1 MRVLTQVYAC
11 AGLAYEP
18 AGLNPDQE
26 GGLGATHCLLPE
38 TIAYNV
44 SAMAAVLRKKANGRL
59 SDMLAWHNCYTLWSV
74 QMFSLITACRAI
86 RNPLMLI
93 DEFDSV
99 LGMGALSD
107 KDADDRHMSRLI
119 CMPSMLRRQITN
131 YLEHCASISRQ
142 LIGYLSPDDDRD
154 RWSRGFFLWI
164 RAC

>member
-1 MRVLTQVYAC
+1 MGEDDRRYTRTKLRSYLFHQIVTDTQDVAAASMLSGVEIPSAQTPRYYLQLDANHLRNIYTTSLVRVLTQVYAC

-18 AGLNPDQE
+18 VGLNPDQQ

-86 RNPLMLI
+86 R
-93 DEFDSV
+93 
-99 LGMGALSD
+99 
-107 KDADDRHMSRLI
+107 
-119 CMPSMLRRQITN
+119 
-131 YLEHCASISRQ
+131 
-142 LIGYLSPDDDRD
+142 
-154 RWSRGFFLWI
+154 
-164 RAC
+164 